1 MLKDET
7 MAKKVIREAID
18 VVNAY
23 NITDINIVDIQFDNG
38 DYPFISVEVA
48 GFGASCN
55 LIIPDFLSDHNMFFI
70 MVKTVFLAFVKGFKN
85 GYNKGAIYEVFNV

>member
-7 MAKKVIREAID
+7 KVKNVIREAID

-23 NITDINIVDIQFDNG
+23 NITDFNIVDIQFDDG

-48 GFGASCN
+48 GFGTSCN
-55 LIIPDFLSDHNMFFI
+55 LIIPDFLCNYNMFFI
-70 MVKTVFLAFVKGFKN
+70 MAKTVFLTFVKGFKN
-85 GYNKGAIYEVFNV
+85 GYNKGANYEVFNV